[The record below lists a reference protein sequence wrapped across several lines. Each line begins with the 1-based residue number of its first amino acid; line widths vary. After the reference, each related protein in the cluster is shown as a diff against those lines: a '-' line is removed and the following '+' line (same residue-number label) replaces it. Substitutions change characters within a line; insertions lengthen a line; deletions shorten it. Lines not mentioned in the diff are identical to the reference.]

1 MTTTTST
8 GTNSIQARIDLRNLH
23 ILVTGASRGIGKA
36 IAELLHREGARVSL
50 MARNGEDLTAMVA
63 KAGDGMAAQA
73 VDLTDLA
80 GLEGALKPLREAHGP
95 VDMIIN
101 NAGIGFYKPFDEY
114 STEENRTMVDL
125 NVTAIAEL
133 TRQVLP
139 DLKASKV
146 GTVVNVA
153 SDIGR
158 RPMPNM
164 ALYSA
169 TKHAVAG
176 LTTSLSME
184 LQPFD
189 VRVLLLNPGLT
200 DSYFGGRSL
209 GDLAP
214 PFALTPEDVADI
226 AHFMITRPHHV
237 SIGEVTVNPM
247 QQKK

>member
-1 MTTTTST
+1 M
-8 GTNSIQARIDLRNLH
+8 NRIDLKDLH
-23 ILVTGASRGIGKA
+23 IVVTGASRGIGKSL
-36 IAELLHREGARVSL
+36 AELLHREGAKVSL
-50 MARNGEDLTAMVA
+50 MARNEADLTAMTER
-63 KAGDGMAAQA
+63 AGRGMIGHA
-73 VDLTDLA
+73 VDLTDLE
-80 GLEGALKPLREAHGP
+80 GLGAALDAVRGEHGP
-95 VDMIIN
+95 VDMLIN

-114 STEENRTMVDL
+114 STAENQRMVDL

-133 TRQVLP
+133 TKLALP
-139 DLKASKV
+139 DLKRSSVA
-146 GTVVNVA
+146 TVVNVA

-209 GDLAP
+209 GDLKP
-214 PFALTPEDVADI
+214 PYALLPEDVADI